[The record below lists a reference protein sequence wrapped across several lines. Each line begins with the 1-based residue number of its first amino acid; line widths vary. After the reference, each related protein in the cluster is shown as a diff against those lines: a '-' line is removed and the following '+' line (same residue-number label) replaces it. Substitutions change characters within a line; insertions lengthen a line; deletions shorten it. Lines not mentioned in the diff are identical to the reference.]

1 MDFQVF
7 SELPNKS
14 VAEIKILFAGYHCRK
29 GAVLPIFSVL
39 NRKKKKKP
47 NIFCIQWWENWNNE
61 SILKK

>member
-39 NRKKKKKP
+39 NRKKKKK
-47 NIFCIQWWENWNNE
+47 NQH
-61 SILKK
+61 ILYPVMGKLK